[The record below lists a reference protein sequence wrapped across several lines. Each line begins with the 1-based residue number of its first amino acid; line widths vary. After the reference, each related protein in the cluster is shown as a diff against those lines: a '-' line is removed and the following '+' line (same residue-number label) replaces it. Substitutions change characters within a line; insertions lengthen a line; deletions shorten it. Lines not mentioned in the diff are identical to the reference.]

1 MADQLPLFGFR
12 DMRPKTRVPIS
23 EEKIREAQRLLNE
36 KKGKEAAKVLRDV
49 RYGLENY
56 CKRINQKP

>member
-1 MADQLPLFGFR
+1 
-12 DMRPKTRVPIS
+12 MRPKTRVPIS